1 MNESRAAIRYAK
13 AILNQAVETKATDAV
28 EKDMHSV
35 VQTISD
41 SKELQDLLGSP
52 VVKGAI
58 KKNALLAVFTGSH
71 SISEGLISLLVDNK
85 RVSLLKEVAQH
96 YIVLNEKL
104 KGEETAVVTTAVA
117 LTKDLEAK
125 ILEQLTK
132 LTGKKVAITNV
143 IDESIIG
150 GFVLRIGDLQYN
162 ASVANKLNSLKREF
176 SNSL

>member
-13 AILNQAVETKATDAV
+13 AILNQSVEAKVTEAV
-28 EKDMHSV
+28 EKDMYSV
-35 VQTISD
+35 VETISD
-41 SKELQDLLGSP
+41 SKELQDLLASP
-52 VVKGAI
+52 IVEGQL
-58 KKNALLAVFTGSH
+58 KKNALLAVFAGTNTVSQ
-71 SISEGLISLLVDNK
+71 GLISLLVDNK

-96 YIVLNEKL
+96 YIVLSKKI
-104 KGEETAVVTTAVA
+104 KGEESAVVTTAVP
-117 LTKDLEAK
+117 LTADLEAR
-125 ILEQLTK
+125 ILEQLTT
-132 LTGKKVAITNV
+132 LTGKKVTITNV